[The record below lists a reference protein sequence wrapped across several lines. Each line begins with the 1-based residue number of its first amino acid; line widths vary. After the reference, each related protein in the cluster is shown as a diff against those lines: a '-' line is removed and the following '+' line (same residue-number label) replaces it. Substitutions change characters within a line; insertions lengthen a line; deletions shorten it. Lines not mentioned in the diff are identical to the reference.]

1 MSRTRP
7 APRRVHHRDPGPGH
21 TRRPCPCAH
30 RSPRTVRLQPPSTPP
45 WSGREAPNREVSNK
59 KTKARARDGNHGARD
74 PHATLINGL
83 ARTKVTRRRRNGT
96 PTKISPTITAPPGP
110 APLIGRYSNPTH
122 TPVDLGKLL
131 EE

>member
-7 APRRVHHRDPGPGH
+7 APRRVHHRDPEPGH

-45 WSGREAPNREVSNK
+45 SVGGEAPNREVSNK
-59 KTKARARDGNHGARD
+59 KTKARARSGNHGARD

-83 ARTKVTRRRRNGT
+83 TRTKVTRRRRNGT
-96 PTKISPTITAPPGP
+96 HQDFPNHHCAARPHPANRTLLQPPWHP
-110 APLIGRYSNPTH
+110 C
-122 TPVDLGKLL
+122 
-131 EE
+131 